1 MVDTEAEKAEVETV
15 LGRVEAA
22 ENRKDI
28 DGMLEHVTEDGL
40 LLMAGAPLIQGPD
53 AWRASYQKFFGGGF
67 ISTSLTCLGREV
79 SASGDMAW
87 DYGTFVSTFAGP
99 DGPTYAEGKF
109 LQVWRKV
116 NGRWKGAAV
125 SIG

>member
-1 MVDTEAEKAEVETV
+1 MVDTETEKAEIERV
-15 LGRVEAA
+15 LSLVEAA

-53 AWRASYQKFFGGGF
+53 AWRASYQRFFSGGF
-67 ISTSLTCLGREV
+67 VSTSLACLGREV
-79 SASGDMAW
+79 SASGDMVW
-87 DYGTFVSTFAGP
+87 DYGTFVSTFESPNGR
-99 DGPTYAEGKF
+99 TTSEGKF
-109 LQVWRKV
+109 LQVWKKV
-116 NGRWKGAAV
+116 DGRWKGAAV